1 MYRVREKKETNFF
14 FGGGASLN
22 AKKVKTSTNDNMF
35 FKKKKKK
42 NARLGPSGPQSALD
56 MTQLDQCSSVSFCQN
71 SSQTVSKKRG
81 Q

>member
-1 MYRVREKKETNFF
+1 
-14 FGGGASLN
+14 
-22 AKKVKTSTNDNMF
+22 MF